1 MADFEVD
8 LKEFNLADVLH
19 FLSRVKKTG
28 VLKISGKV
36 SGEVYLKE
44 GLVVHATNG
53 SEKGMD
59 ALYNLSFEDLNKGS
73 FESNVKISE
82 QTIAADFGKLYED
95 IEKRRIE
102 LQKIKKNLPPMHAV
116 LTKST
121 KELESS
127 VALRRTDWHI
137 LALIDGKRKVSEVI
151 VASKV
156 GGYEATKTIVWL
168 KEQGLIYDPTEA
180 ERVLSALINY
190 LRIFFEDFG
199 KTGLEWLRKWEDLS
213 PENKQTTD
221 ALDIDAASLKIV
233 AKAEAKVGAVEK
245 FFESFENHVKTEGP
259 KMYGKL
265 LFKKKFEYFK
275 QKLNTT

>member
-1 MADFEVD
+1 MASFEIN
-8 LKEFNLADVLH
+8 LEEFNIADVLH

-28 VLKISGKV
+28 VLKITGKT
-36 SGEVYLKE
+36 SGEVYLKD

-53 SEKGMD
+53 TKNGMD
-59 ALYNLSFEDLNKGS
+59 ALYNLSFVELSKGS
-73 FESNVKISE
+73 FEPNVKVPE

-102 LQKIKKNLPPMHAV
+102 LREIKKSLPSMDAV

-137 LALIDGKRKVSEVI
+137 LALIDGKKKLSDVI
-151 VASKV
+151 IASKI

-168 KEQGLIYDPTEA
+168 IEQGLIYEPKEA
-180 ERVLSALINY
+180 EKVTSGIVQY
-190 LRIFFEDFG
+190 LDAFFEDFG
-199 KTGLEWLRKWEDLS
+199 KNGLEWLKKWQELS
-213 PENKQTTD
+213 PDNKKIID
-221 ALDIDAASLKIV
+221 ALSIDEESLKI
-233 AKAEAKVGAVEK
+233 APKAEIKPGAIEK
-245 FFESFENHVKTEGP
+245 FFETFEEYIKLEGP
-259 KMYGKL
+259 KVYGKL

-275 QKLNTT
+275 QKLDAA